1 MEVWGWSKRGRR
13 WRVKIVSLRAED
25 MAAVAIVKPGRKP
38 RGDWHPVELFT

>member
-1 MEVWGWSKRGRR
+1 
-13 WRVKIVSLRAED
+13 